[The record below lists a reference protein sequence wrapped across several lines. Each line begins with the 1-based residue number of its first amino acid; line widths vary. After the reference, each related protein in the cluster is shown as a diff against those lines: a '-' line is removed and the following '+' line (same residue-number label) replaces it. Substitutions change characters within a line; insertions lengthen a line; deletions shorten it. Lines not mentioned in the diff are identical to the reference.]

1 MTTSTRADLYL
12 RLSDGRN
19 ENGSFVDREA
29 KLRERAEQ
37 RGWTVNRVVIEND
50 LMNGSK
56 SASAFKR
63 RKIRLADGS
72 TVMRVWRPGFRSMLE
87 DLATGQANAILAED
101 LDRTMR
107 DPRDAQD
114 LIDTIRGCRGNAH
127 SLSGSLSLT
136 DGGTDAEILMTEV
149 MVSVGRKSSADT
161 ARRVSAARERSAR
174 NGKFGGGRRPYGFG
188 PDGVTVCE
196 HEASVIRDMAT
207 AVLGGQSLRTIAHDL
222 RMRGEPTVTGAPWQ
236 PSMIKEILSRLR
248 NIARMTH
255 KGQDAG
261 PAPWAPILTQDE
273 YNGVRDRLYAPDR
286 DQTPGR
292 APRWLLSGIAR
303 CECGK
308 TLEAHNARQ
317 RYRCKALRD
326 GPSEGGHAYPR
337 TQALEEYVAQRVV
350 ERLSDRDAFDLLVKA
365 RRPDIDVDGLRAEA
379 KVLRGRLEDLGAAF
393 AEGEIDRATLA
404 AGTKRLK
411 SKLEGI
417 DGQLS
422 EATSVSPITR
432 LVAPFNELAHLADTA
447 AKWLQ
452 LPLGDRRAIVDQMM
466 TVTVMPSDRQR
477 QPFNPIDVHI
487 QWKG

>member
-1 MTTSTRADLYL
+1 MTAIVCDLYL

-19 ENGSFVDREA
+19 ENGSFIDREA
-29 KLRERAEQ
+29 KLRQRAEQ
-37 RGWTVNRVVIEND
+37 RGWAVNRVVIEND

-72 TVMRVWRPGFRSMLE
+72 TVMRVWRPGFRSMLN
-87 DLATGQANAILAED
+87 DLATGEANAILAED

-114 LIDTIRGCRGNAH
+114 LIDAIRDCRGNAH

-161 ARRVSAARERSAR
+161 ARRVSAGRERSAR

-196 HEASVIRDMAT
+196 HEASAIRDMAT
-207 AVLGGQSLRTIAHDL
+207 AVLGGQSLRTIAYDL

-236 PSMIKEILSRLR
+236 PTMIKEILSRLR
-248 NIARMTH
+248 NIARMTY
-255 KGQDAG
+255 KGEDAG
-261 PAPWAPILTQDE
+261 PAPWAPILTVDE
-273 YNGVRDRLYAPDR
+273 YTAVCDRLHSPDR

-292 APRWLLSGIAR
+292 APRWLLSGMAR
-303 CECGK
+303 CVCG
-308 TLEAHNARQ
+308 TELEASNARQ
-317 RYRCKALRD
+317 SYRCKALRD
-326 GPSEGGHAYPR
+326 GPGGGGHVRRNA
-337 TQALEEYVAQRVV
+337 QLLEQYVAQQVV

-365 RRPDIDVDGLRAEA
+365 RRPNIDVDGLRAEA

-411 SKLEGI
+411 SKLEVI

-422 EATSVSPITR
+422 EATSVSPIAC
-432 LVAPFNELAHLADTA
+432 LVSPFNELAHFADTA

-466 TVTVMPSDRQR
+466 TVTVLPTDRR
-477 QPFNPIDVHI
+477 PGFNPAHVRIE
-487 QWKG
+487 WKG